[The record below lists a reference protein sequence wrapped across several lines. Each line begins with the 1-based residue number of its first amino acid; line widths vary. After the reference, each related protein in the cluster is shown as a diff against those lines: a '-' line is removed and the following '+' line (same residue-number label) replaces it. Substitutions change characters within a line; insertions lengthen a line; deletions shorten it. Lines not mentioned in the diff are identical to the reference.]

1 MYGNVTGLEGRNG
14 VTSTASG
21 PVSSWSD
28 TRLKKDVQPFTK
40 GLDII
45 TQINPVSFYYNQQSP
60 FKTDKL
66 QIGILAQELERVA
79 PYMVDKNVTKEF
91 GDLRSVNNQAYI
103 FLLINAVKE
112 LQAEIEVLKNKK

>member
-1 MYGNVTGLEGRNG
+1 
-14 VTSTASG
+14 
-21 PVSSWSD
+21 
-28 TRLKKDVQPFTK
+28 VQPFTN

-60 FKTDKL
+60 FQTDKM
-66 QIGILAQELERVA
+66 QVGILAQELEKVA

-91 GDLRSVNNQAYI
+91 DDLRSVNNQAYI

-112 LQAEIEVLKNKK
+112 LQKEIEILKNKN